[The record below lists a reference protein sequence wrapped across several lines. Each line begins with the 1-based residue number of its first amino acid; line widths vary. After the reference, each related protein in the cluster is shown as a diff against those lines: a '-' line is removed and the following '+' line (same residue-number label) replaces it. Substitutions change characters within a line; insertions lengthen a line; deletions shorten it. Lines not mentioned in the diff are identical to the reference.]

1 MRFILAFLGLLFTAL
16 GVVHAHSFNSD
27 KVFQVKLE
35 NENQLNVLKDLATTI
50 QLDFWRPHSI
60 QHVLIGKEVDF
71 RVSSDQTN
79 FVQKILEQNQIQ
91 NRILFH
97 NLQNEIE
104 NQLDGGKRFR
114 KKYFYTRYNEWE
126 KIAAW
131 TKRMAKKHAKLISR
145 IKIGKTYEKRP
156 MYVLKVG
163 KQSYQKKA
171 IFMDCGIHAR
181 EWISPAFC
189 QWFVKEAVTTYGID
203 KDMTLLLDNINFYVL
218 PVFNIDG
225 YVWTW
230 SKDRMWRKNRSNNSN
245 SDCIGTDLNRN
256 FKAAWGSDKYD
267 EIHDPCEMIYC
278 GSSAESE
285 PETKAVTTFIR
296 AHLASIKGYITIHA
310 YSQMLLFP
318 YGYTEEEAP
327 THDKLNKLAKE
338 AVDALHSLHQ
348 TEYIYG
354 AIATTIYPCSGTSVD
369 WAYDEGIKYS
379 FAFELRDHGQYGFLL
394 PESQI
399 KPTCKETMLA
409 IKVIAK
415 HIVDN
420 AH

>member
-1 MRFILAFLGLLFTAL
+1 MPVQFIHFKAAI
-16 GVVHAHSFNSD
+16 
-27 KVFQVKLE
+27 
-35 NENQLNVLKDLATTI
+35 NEF
-50 QLDFWRPHSI
+50 DFWHPHSV

-71 RVSSDQTN
+71 RVSSDETN

-91 NRILFH
+91 YRILFH
-97 NLQNEIE
+97 NLQDEIE
-104 NQLDGGKRFR
+104 KQLDGGKHFR

-145 IKIGKTYEKRP
+145 IEIGKTYEDRP

-218 PVFNIDG
+218 PVFNVDG

-230 SKDRMWRKNRSNNSN
+230 TKDRMWRKNRSNNSN

-256 FKAAWGSDKYD
+256 FNASW
-267 EIHDPCEMIYC
+267 ELRDPCELVYC

-318 YGYTEEEAP
+318 YGYTEEKTP
-327 THDKLNKLAKE
+327 IHDKLNKLAKE
-338 AVDALHSLHQ
+338 AVGALRSLYQ

-354 AIATTIYPCSGTSVD
+354 AIATTIYPCSGDSTD
-369 WAYDEGIKYS
+369 WAYNEGIKYS
-379 FAFELRDHGQYGFLL
+379 FSFELRDRGQYGFLL

-399 KPTCKETMLA
+399 KPTCMETMLA
-409 IKVIAK
+409 IKVLAK
-415 HIVDN
+415 YIVNNDQ
-420 AH
+420 